1 MASAY
6 QEVAAPPGK
15 VRVVVWR
22 LDANEADDP
31 LVLSEYGSGPPPVQ
45 IQGEAVLE
53 GEVNPKGEWWV
64 ALSGREG
71 NEIEFGL
78 HAVNERPYKVR
89 PRAGAMATAVWLL
102 IPA

>member
-15 VRVVVWR
+15 VRVVVWH
-22 LDANEADDP
+22 LAANEAGDP
-31 LVLSEYGSGPPPVQ
+31 LVLSEYGSGPPTVQ
-45 IQGEAVLE
+45 IHGTAVLE
-53 GEVNPKGEWWV
+53 GEVSPKGEQWT

-71 NEIEFGL
+71 NEIDSGL
-78 HAVNERPYKVR
+78 HQVNERPYKVR
-89 PRAGAMATAVWLL
+89 PRAGAMATDVWLL